1 MRRYGFDLTVTIV
14 CFSLLGFFA
23 WLGFNGKRSFA
34 HQYTVL
40 IKVSELED
48 KRDAA
53 KAKREALETRVA
65 LLRPESIDPDMLE
78 EMARKMLGFT
88 KSNEIVISEGQ

>member
-23 WLGFNGKRSFA
+23 WHGFNGKRSFA
-34 HQYTVL
+34 NQKTILV
-40 IKVSELED
+40 KVSKLEE
-48 KRDAA
+48 KRDVA
-53 KAKREALETRVA
+53 KARREALETRVA

-88 KSNEIVISEGQ
+88 KSNEIVISE